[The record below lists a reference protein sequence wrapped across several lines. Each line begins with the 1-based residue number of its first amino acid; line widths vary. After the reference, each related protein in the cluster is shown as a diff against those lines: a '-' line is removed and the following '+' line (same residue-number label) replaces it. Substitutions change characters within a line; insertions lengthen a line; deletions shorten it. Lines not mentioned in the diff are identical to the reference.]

1 MSEAEK
7 LYETLKSIQEPKGY
21 FFNEDRERVMDL
33 LEALLLNR
41 KRYGYMSCPCRLA
54 SGDREKDRDILCPC
68 VYREPDVAQYGSCYC
83 NLYVSREWNEGK
95 MPREYV
101 PERRPPENSC
111 ESDESV
117 RSLAHGAP
125 LGPIASADRSAPRL
139 SGFWSQ
145 ASASYEGGED
155 SSRYRSS
162 PRTARML
169 SDMRMASR
177 RRRFSVR
184 AARSCSRCHRWRTGV
199 ANRAL
204 FRRRPDRRRRITRS
218 ESSRPQPE

>member
-1 MSEAEK
+1 VSEAEK

-21 FFNEDRERVMDL
+21 FFNKDRERVMDL

-101 PERRPPENSC
+101 PERRPPEKF
-111 ESDESV
+111 
-117 RSLAHGAP
+117 L
-125 LGPIASADRSAPRL
+125 
-139 SGFWSQ
+139 
-145 ASASYEGGED
+145 
-155 SSRYRSS
+155 
-162 PRTARML
+162 
-169 SDMRMASR
+169 
-177 RRRFSVR
+177 
-184 AARSCSRCHRWRTGV
+184 
-199 ANRAL
+199 
-204 FRRRPDRRRRITRS
+204 
-218 ESSRPQPE
+218 